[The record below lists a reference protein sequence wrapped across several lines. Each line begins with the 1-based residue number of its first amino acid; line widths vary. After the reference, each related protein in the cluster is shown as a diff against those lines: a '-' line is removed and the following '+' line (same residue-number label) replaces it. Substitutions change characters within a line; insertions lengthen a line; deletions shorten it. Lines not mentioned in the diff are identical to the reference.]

1 MGQQNN
7 HDFGKGIWKSLTKCH
22 IIERPLKATYY
33 ILRRKV
39 SLL

>member
-22 IIERPLKATYY
+22 VID
-33 ILRRKV
+33 
-39 SLL
+39 LLFLYEWLEVPKDIHT